1 MKIET
6 TPIDKLV
13 PYVNNARTHSPEQ
26 VDQIAASIKEFGFNN
41 PVLIDKK
48 NGIIAGHGRVQAAR
62 KLELKEVPT
71 VRLEHLTET
80 QKKAFIIADNKIA
93 MNAGWDDELLALE
106 LKDLDD
112 VMFDLNLTG
121 FDGKELDELIQ
132 PEPVAG
138 LTDEDEVP
146 EAPVEPVTKAGDLW
160 ILGNHRLLCG
170 DSTKAEDVE
179 RLMDGRKADMVFTS
193 PPYNANTKAGQGDIF
208 NKKKSVKLYKEGYS
222 DNLSSEKYVKFAS
235 TVLDLCFEYTDGF
248 IFWNVSYNANS
259 RFQYIEQIK
268 NKLPYLIEQ
277 VCWKKTNTIPFKG
290 SLMRE
295 WEPIYIFSTN
305 KQPIAVKQVTGNFW
319 QISNVNSQ
327 TENHKACFPVELP
340 EKGISII
347 AVNTGIVFDPF
358 CGSGS
363 TLIACEKTNRDCR
376 MMELDPKYC
385 DVIIKRW
392 QDFTGMEAVNEAGQ
406 KYNDLKNESK
416 TAQIA

>member
-1 MKIET
+1 
-6 TPIDKLV
+6 
-13 PYVNNARTHSPEQ
+13 
-26 VDQIAASIKEFGFNN
+26 
-41 PVLIDKK
+41 
-48 NGIIAGHGRVQAAR
+48 
-62 KLELKEVPT
+62 
-71 VRLEHLTET
+71 
-80 QKKAFIIADNKIA
+80 
-93 MNAGWDDELLALE
+93 
-106 LKDLDD
+106 
-112 VMFDLNLTG
+112 MFDLNLTG

-179 RLMDGRKADMVFTS
+179 RLMDGQKADMVFTS

-222 DNLSSEKYVKFAS
+222 DNLSSENYVKFAS

-277 VCWKKTNTIPFKG
+277 VCWKKTSTIPFKG

-363 TLIACEKTNRDCR
+363 TLIACEKTSRDCR

-385 DVIIKRW
+385 DVIIERW
-392 QDFTGMEAVNEAGQ
+392 QNFTGKEAVNEAGQ